1 MDDLMD
7 RMAFEALVNEALDS
21 LPPEMQEWLD
31 NVAIVIADW
40 PTREHLGRAR
50 PEHGTLLLGLYL
62 GVPKTHR
69 GVTYGEIVPDRILI
83 FQGPIEMIART
94 PEQIRQQVRKTVL
107 HEIGH
112 HLGMNEGELR
122 DAGV

>member
-1 MDDLMD
+1 MHDRMD

-31 NVAIVIADW
+31 NVAIVVADW
-40 PTREHLGRAR
+40 PTPEHLGHAR

-94 PEQIRQQVRKTVL
+94 PEQIRRQVRKTVL

-112 HLGMNEGELR
+112 HLGMDEAELR